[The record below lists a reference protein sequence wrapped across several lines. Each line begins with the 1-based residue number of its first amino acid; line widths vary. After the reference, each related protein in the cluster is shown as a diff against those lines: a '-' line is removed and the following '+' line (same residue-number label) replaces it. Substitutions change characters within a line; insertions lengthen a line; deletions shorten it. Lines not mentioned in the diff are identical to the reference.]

1 MNSQVG
7 FIGLGIMGQPMAIN
21 LLRAGTRLI
30 VWNRSSE
37 KCEPLRALG
46 AAVAASVEEVFE
58 QVAIVIVMLFDRV
71 AIDDVLR
78 RGTPR
83 FAEMVRGRTVVNMS
97 SIAPADS
104 RALDREIRLLAGVMS
119 KRRSPGHEFLRR
131 MANLSP
137 C

>member
-46 AAVAASVEEVFE
+46 AAVAASVE
-58 QVAIVIVMLFDRV
+58 
-71 AIDDVLR
+71 
-78 RGTPR
+78 
-83 FAEMVRGRTVVNMS
+83 S
-97 SIAPADS
+97 SPSS
-104 RALDREIRLLAGVMS
+104 RKTL
-119 KRRSPGHEFLRR
+119 
-131 MANLSP
+131 
-137 C
+137 